1 MSPKPQSSGASHSQ
15 DYAVGSPDKA
25 DSSELPLLDAIVS
38 QTTAALD
45 DQAFASMVDL
55 PRLVDVAR
63 RHHESDALS
72 FDPILIELIE
82 AILQTHVPQVRDRAD
97 LRTKVATAV
106 ARPLFDNPVSRGRL
120 ELLWSQL
127 LDKAQ

>member
-1 MSPKPQSSGASHSQ
+1 M
-15 DYAVGSPDKA
+15 
-25 DSSELPLLDAIVS
+25 PLLDAIVS
-38 QTTAALD
+38 QTVAALD
-45 DQAFASMVDL
+45 EQSFASMVDL
-55 PRLVDVAR
+55 PRLVEVAR
-63 RHHESDALS
+63 RYHDCDSLS

-82 AILQTHVPQVRDRAD
+82 AILQSHVPQVSERVE

-120 ELLWSQL
+120 EHLWSQL

>member
-1 MSPKPQSSGASHSQ
+1 MSAKPQSSGTSHSR
-15 DYAVGSPDKA
+15 DHAVDSPSA
-25 DSSELPLLDAIVS
+25 SGASEMPLLDAIVS
-38 QTTAALD
+38 QTVAALD
-45 DQAFASMVDL
+45 EQSFASVVDL

-63 RHHESDALS
+63 RHHACDALS
-72 FDPILIELIE
+72 FDPILIELID
-82 AILQTHVPQVRDRAD
+82 ALLQTHVPQVGEQVE

-127 LDKAQ
+127 LENAQ